1 MDKRHFH
8 QLLTRYRSGECT
20 EREARLVDQWFALI
34 DSDGADMTDRPS
46 EETEARLWQAIQ
58 LRTGQPATIQS
69 GTIQSGTIGETAH
82 EAFSKQKPLHFLLK
96 WRWAAAAVLVLA
108 LWGGYQWSRRNAGD
122 AGKQLAET
130 TSGKFIT
137 KTNATNAPMWVLL
150 SDGSRVSLQPQGSI
164 EYPAHFQNSKREIHL
179 KGKAFFEVAR
189 DERKPFLVYTG
200 EITTKVLG
208 TSFWVNGT
216 AADEGVEVSVV
227 TGKVSVF
234 QKDKEQEAASGDLA
248 VGVILGRNQ
257 SVKYTSAMS
266 RFNAMLV
273 KRPIVDGSYKN
284 AFIFDDTRL
293 GEVAQTL
300 EKAYGIDIV
309 LTNDR
314 LKNCLFT
321 ADINKQPMFTQLAL
335 IAAAVNATYTIKGTK
350 IYLSGKGCP

>member
-1 MDKRHFH
+1 MNKRHFH

-34 DSDGADMTDRPS
+34 DGDEADTTDRQS

-58 LRTGQPATIQS
+58 FRTS
-69 GTIQSGTIGETAH
+69 LETSQTAI
-82 EAFSKQKPLHFLLK
+82 AQQKPLHFLLK

-108 LWGGYQWSRRNAGD
+108 LWGGYQWSRRNAGNAD
-122 AGKQLAET
+122 KQLAET
-130 TSGKFIT
+130 TSGKLIT
-137 KTNATNAPMWVLL
+137 KTNTTNAPMWVLL

-164 EYPAHFQNSKREIHL
+164 EYPAHFQNNKREIYL

-208 TSFWVNGT
+208 TSFWVNKT
-216 AADEGVEVSVV
+216 AADKGVEVSVV

-248 VGVILGRNQ
+248 MGVILGRNQ
-257 SVKYTSAMS
+257 SVKYTSAMG
-266 RFNAMLV
+266 RFTAMLV
-273 KRPIVDGSYKN
+273 KRPIIDDSYKN
-284 AFIFDDTRL
+284 AFIFDDTPL
-293 GEVAQTL
+293 GKVAQTF

-321 ADINKQPMFTQLAL
+321 ADINQQPMFTQLAL

>member
-34 DSDGADMTDRPS
+34 DSDGAGTTDRPS

-58 LRTGQPATIQS
+58 LRTVQS
-69 GTIQSGTIGETAH
+69 GTRQSGTVGETAH
-82 EAFSKQKPLHFLLK
+82 EAFPKQKPLHFLLK
-96 WRWAAAAVLVLA
+96 WQWAAAAVLVLA
-108 LWGGYQWSRRNAGD
+108 LWGGYQWSRRI

-137 KTNATNAPMWVLL
+137 KTNATNAPIWVVLA
-150 SDGSRVSLQPQGSI
+150 DGSRVSLQPQGSI
-164 EYPAHFQNSKREIHL
+164 KYPAHFQNSKREIYL

-216 AADEGVEVSVV
+216 AADNGVEVSVV

-234 QKDKEQEAASGDLA
+234 QKDKEKEAASGDLA

-257 SVKYTSAMS
+257 SVRYTSAMG
-266 RFNAMLV
+266 RFIAMLV
-273 KRPIVDGSYKN
+273 KSPIVDDGYKN
-284 AFIFDDTRL
+284 AFVFDDTRL
-293 GEVAQTL
+293 GKVAQTL

-314 LKNCLFT
+314 LENCLFT

-335 IAAAVNATYTIKGTK
+335 IAASVNATYTIKGTK

>member
-1 MDKRHFH
+1 MNKRHFH

-34 DSDGADMTDRPS
+34 DGDESDVTDRQS

-58 LRTGQPATIQS
+58 FRTEQLPTGRSMPDL
-69 GTIQSGTIGETAH
+69 ETGPQV
-82 EAFSKQKPLHFLLK
+82 SPKPKPLHFLLK
-96 WRWAAAAVLVLA
+96 WQWAAAALLLFVLG
-108 LWGGYQWSRRNAGD
+108 GGYLWNRWHAGNAD
-122 AGKQLAET
+122 EQLAT
-130 TSGKFIT
+130 ATSGALIT
-137 KTNATNAPMWVLL
+137 KTNTGNAPMWVLL
-150 SDGSRVSLQPQGSI
+150 SDGSRVSLQPQASI
-164 EYPAHFQNSKREIHL
+164 EYAPDFQNNKREIYL

-200 EITTKVLG
+200 EVTTKVLG
-208 TSFWVNGT
+208 TSFWVNRT
-216 AADEGVEVSVV
+216 AAHKAVEVSVV

-234 QKDKEQEAASGDLA
+234 QKDKEKEAASGDLA
-248 VGVILGRNQ
+248 MGVILSRNQ
-257 SVKYTSAMS
+257 SVKYTSAMG
-266 RFNAMLV
+266 RFTAMLV
-273 KRPIVDGSYKN
+273 KRPIVNDSYKN

-293 GEVAQTL
+293 GKVAQVF

-335 IAAAVNATYTIKGTK
+335 IAASVNATYTIKGTK